1 MKEEEDF
8 DFIQKFHYTNS
19 FWENTD
25 VLYQHSK
32 QKMDEY
38 YNYGNFAIKISSII
52 NDFAEK
58 LLEQTNFF
66 KIQEGEYIS
75 SRNQSFQKI
84 LDFITKISQNLKKF
98 ASNINNLSQMI
109 DNKIDA
115 YQSRKEYEQLCKD
128 NYIKYKESLQK
139 LNEKKNI
146 YYEHVNSLIE
156 NFLNSKYKN
165 SKSKINFEQKLE
177 ILNKAKQEYKEEVKK
192 CEEARTEFI
201 SVQKNILENEEEFDN
216 DCTNVL
222 KSYFN
227 KFIGLYNEFLNNNK
241 IDQDLINSIEKMDGN
256 KDIEY
261 FSEKN
266 RDIMSSPPRINFSEY
281 IFDMDLYINFQVIKN
296 KMKNINKE
304 DKKELEKEITMDV
317 SKFLE
322 QNINK
327 IDENNEIIVKYSQ
340 IVDDILNKKLKQED
354 YEFIINE
361 FQTKYT
367 DFMKWKN
374 KTINDR
380 DCLKVGKKWDDRF
393 EPMHNFMNIFNK
405 LRMFNKKLE
414 KENYDYYVKIMK
426 KILELNDGD
435 DIDYNLCE
443 LVIILSET
451 FYVSE
456 EKDGKEEKKYVS
468 TDIKNCS
475 LFQKFEFWVGLFK
488 NQVNEEIIKERLKK
502 NRKDQ
507 KKFFKKKKSEIKI
520 DNMDIY
526 NKIIMAKLIS
536 ISFNLVH
543 FASNSDIL
551 NKALYNIFRFYKLSL
566 NNKQTI
572 IEMIKI
578 QIMNDGSKN
587 FKIDEDL
594 LINDNFDNYKKEK
607 NKIKNKEDVNEI
619 KEIRIIND
627 YINDSKDIEN
637 EEKTKN
643 NDIMSDVSNEKINND
658 IIKEKAIIKDVIKDK
673 DEKEN
678 EINGNKIKD
687 CNIRL
692 NNKKDEKNEY
702 AS

>member
-1 MKEEEDF
+1 
-8 DFIQKFHYTNS
+8 
-19 FWENTD
+19 
-25 VLYQHSK
+25 
-32 QKMDEY
+32 
-38 YNYGNFAIKISSII
+38 
-52 NDFAEK
+52 
-58 LLEQTNFF
+58 
-66 KIQEGEYIS
+66 
-75 SRNQSFQKI
+75 
-84 LDFITKISQNLKKF
+84 
-98 ASNINNLSQMI
+98 
-109 DNKIDA
+109 
-115 YQSRKEYEQLCKD
+115 
-128 NYIKYKESLQK
+128 
-139 LNEKKNI
+139 
-146 YYEHVNSLIE
+146 
-156 NFLNSKYKN
+156 
-165 SKSKINFEQKLE
+165 
-177 ILNKAKQEYKEEVKK
+177 
-192 CEEARTEFI
+192 
-201 SVQKNILENEEEFDN
+201 
-216 DCTNVL
+216 
-222 KSYFN
+222 
-227 KFIGLYNEFLNNNK
+227 
-241 IDQDLINSIEKMDGN
+241 
-256 KDIEY
+256 
-261 FSEKN
+261 
-266 RDIMSSPPRINFSEY
+266 
-281 IFDMDLYINFQVIKN
+281 
-296 KMKNINKE
+296 
-304 DKKELEKEITMDV
+304 
-317 SKFLE
+317 
-322 QNINK
+322 
-327 IDENNEIIVKYSQ
+327 
-340 IVDDILNKKLKQED
+340 
-354 YEFIINE
+354 
-361 FQTKYT
+361 
-367 DFMKWKN
+367 
-374 KTINDR
+374 
-380 DCLKVGKKWDDRF
+380 
-393 EPMHNFMNIFNK
+393 MNIFNK

-468 TDIKNCS
+468 ADIKNCS

-587 FKIDEDL
+587 FKIDENL

>member
-146 YYEHVNSLIE
+146 YYENVNSLIE

-227 KFIGLYNEFLNNNK
+227 KFIGLYNEFLNN
-241 IDQDLINSIEKMDGN
+241 I
-256 KDIEY
+256 
-261 FSEKN
+261 
-266 RDIMSSPPRINFSEY
+266 
-281 IFDMDLYINFQVIKN
+281 
-296 KMKNINKE
+296 
-304 DKKELEKEITMDV
+304 
-317 SKFLE
+317 
-322 QNINK
+322 
-327 IDENNEIIVKYSQ
+327 
-340 IVDDILNKKLKQED
+340 
-354 YEFIINE
+354 
-361 FQTKYT
+361 
-367 DFMKWKN
+367 
-374 KTINDR
+374 
-380 DCLKVGKKWDDRF
+380 
-393 EPMHNFMNIFNK
+393 
-405 LRMFNKKLE
+405 
-414 KENYDYYVKIMK
+414 
-426 KILELNDGD
+426 
-435 DIDYNLCE
+435 
-443 LVIILSET
+443 
-451 FYVSE
+451 
-456 EKDGKEEKKYVS
+456 
-468 TDIKNCS
+468 
-475 LFQKFEFWVGLFK
+475 
-488 NQVNEEIIKERLKK
+488 
-502 NRKDQ
+502 
-507 KKFFKKKKSEIKI
+507 
-520 DNMDIY
+520 
-526 NKIIMAKLIS
+526 
-536 ISFNLVH
+536 
-543 FASNSDIL
+543 
-551 NKALYNIFRFYKLSL
+551 
-566 NNKQTI
+566 
-572 IEMIKI
+572 
-578 QIMNDGSKN
+578 
-587 FKIDEDL
+587 
-594 LINDNFDNYKKEK
+594 
-607 NKIKNKEDVNEI
+607 
-619 KEIRIIND
+619 
-627 YINDSKDIEN
+627 
-637 EEKTKN
+637 
-643 NDIMSDVSNEKINND
+643 
-658 IIKEKAIIKDVIKDK
+658 
-673 DEKEN
+673 
-678 EINGNKIKD
+678 
-687 CNIRL
+687 
-692 NNKKDEKNEY
+692 
-702 AS
+702 